1 MGRCSWAAALIALL
15 ASLALAGAAAADG
28 VTNAGDD
35 LRTGW
40 YPDEGALTPQL
51 VSGGTFGQLWS
62 AQVNGQVYAQPLL
75 SPSGT
80 LIVATENDKVYGLE
94 SGHGRTAM
102 DERPRDTV
110 ESGGHR
116 MRRHRALDRDDRDA
130 GDRPVYQHRLPDP

>member
-40 YPDEGALTPQL
+40 YPDEGAITPQL

-62 AQVNGQVYAQPLL
+62 AHVNGQVYAQPLL

-80 LIVATENDKVYGLE
+80 LIVATENDKVYGLDPAT
-94 SGHGRTAM
+94 GAQQWTNDLGTPWNPAR
-102 DERPRDTV
+102 
-110 ESGGHR
+110 HR

-130 GDRPVYQHRLPDP
+130 R